1 MTVQPAG
8 IARYSRMH
16 RRKELYAQTLQRAAT
31 KVGGVDELS
40 KKLQVRS
47 QFIASWIEGKGI
59 PPKEVF
65 LRAADLLY
73 APGERPG
80 IFDEDEAAS

>member
-1 MTVQPAG
+1 MD
-8 IARYSRMH
+8 
-16 RRKELYAQTLQRAAT
+16 RRKELYAQTLQRAAD

-59 PPKEVF
+59 PPRDVF

-73 APGERPG
+73 APGERPST
-80 IFDEDEAAS
+80 FDEGGGAS

>member
-1 MTVQPAG
+1 M
-8 IARYSRMH
+8 RMH
-16 RRKELYAQTLQRAAT
+16 RKALYAETLQRAAA
-31 KVGGVDELS
+31 KVGGVDALS
-40 KKLQVRS
+40 KQLQVRS

-73 APGERPG
+73 APGERPNT
-80 IFDEDEAAS
+80 FDEDGPAS